1 MANSTRYDLER
12 GSMWRYSYANE
23 LKHYGILGMR
33 WGIRRFQDKSG
44 RLTRA
49 GQKRY
54 GNDNDKDHKR
64 LEDMTD
70 AELQRMVNRL
80 NLENQYKNLTRKPET
95 KSRGQQMA
103 ENILKFTGSVIVVSK
118 TAIDLYNKYSTI
130 RNIMEQ
136 ERQRNFAKN

>member
-1 MANSTRYDLER
+1 MY
-12 GSMWRYSYANE
+12 

-70 AELQRMVNRL
+70 AESSSKM
-80 NLENQYKNLTRKPET
+80 KKPD
-95 KSRGQQMA
+95 
-103 ENILKFTGSVIVVSK
+103 VIVRSV
-118 TAIDLYNKYSTI
+118 AN
-130 RNIMEQ
+130 RC
-136 ERQRNFAKN
+136 

>member
-1 MANSTRYDLER
+1 
-12 GSMWRYSYANE
+12 
-23 LKHYGILGMR
+23 
-33 WGIRRFQDKSG
+33 
-44 RLTRA
+44 
-49 GQKRY
+49 
-54 GNDNDKDHKR
+54 
-64 LEDMTD
+64 MTD